1 MNVTQIL
8 TFLAN
13 IVGELTTSSSIGATI
28 SFLIQ
33 IVTFATQE
41 IQAITPEI
49 KAIIAALQSNA
60 AITADQMTQLQA
72 LDAQVD
78 AAFEAAAAADNIPSD
93 PSTVTS

>member
-13 IVGELTTSSSIGATI
+13 IVGELTTSSSISATI

-49 KAIIAALQSNA
+49 KAIIAGA
-60 AITADQMTQLQA
+60 AKQRRNHGRPNDTTASA
-72 LDAQVD
+72 RCAGRCG
-78 AAFEAAAAADNIPSD
+78 I
-93 PSTVTS
+93 